1 MPGTLKTWRCSSVSS
16 TSTADDELR
25 WSSSRRDALIP
36 RLEALGFK
44 TRWNPMES
52 VTNRAGDLLAEH
64 PCAAG
69 SGRCGKRV
77 LLISHLDT
85 VFEPESPFQKYAI
98 VPGTS
103 GSVASGLG
111 VHDTKGGLV
120 VMLSALNAL
129 KTAGVLDRMEITVV
143 LSGDEER
150 PGQPT
155 SQSRRTLI
163 EAAKR
168 SDVALE

>member
-1 MPGTLKTWRCSSVSS
+1 MPGNAENLALLERLVNINSGTMNSAGV
-16 TSTADDELR
+16 LR
-25 WSSSRRDALIP
+25 VRDALIP
-36 RLEALGFK
+36 RFEALGFK

-69 SGRCGKRV
+69 LGRCGERL

-103 GSVASGLG
+103 VSLASGPG
-111 VHDTKGGLV
+111 VQDTKGGLV

-129 KTAGVLDRMEITVV
+129 KTAGVL
-143 LSGDEER
+143 
-150 PGQPT
+150 
-155 SQSRRTLI
+155 
-163 EAAKR
+163 
-168 SDVALE
+168 